1 MLGSEI
7 DVEALSMFAE
17 GYNEVVETSMTLLGA
32 SLRQITEGA
41 QPILIR
47 KMIAEIEKLKSWSNS
62 SVKDNKQDVK
72 DIKNLIT
79 GYQTYISERL
89 DFVYK
94 DVCYLCESKY
104 NEVNVVKLKNQ
115 MRLLSKASNVLTER
129 LTDQTFKDIC
139 VDLRDSYETA
149 KTEFNN
155 STSLLATVPLKL
167 ESEAKA
173 ISDKLATL
181 RSQRYKGFSSMVHRI
196 WADVELREGKTV
208 VKENESSPIDVKG
221 EFTGRETPIE
231 ETVVTLAVK
240 VAIGILVIG
249 IIALCVNT
257 TKIISDD
264 IDAYRDLGRQI
275 EIEKKKLAEIE
286 PVYAI
291 AREITE
297 SASRFMGGL
306 DRLAEYFPKVAKLLI
321 AQNEERQQIL
331 RDLEEKINDA
341 NWSSK
346 EFKVNKEALE
356 VHMASFKKIMK
367 IYAMIRAIDKEKRIY
382 YVIS

>member
-1 MLGSEI
+1 
-7 DVEALSMFAE
+7 
-17 GYNEVVETSMTLLGA
+17 
-32 SLRQITEGA
+32 
-41 QPILIR
+41 
-47 KMIAEIEKLKSWSNS
+47 
-62 SVKDNKQDVK
+62 
-72 DIKNLIT
+72 
-79 GYQTYISERL
+79 
-89 DFVYK
+89 
-94 DVCYLCESKY
+94 
-104 NEVNVVKLKNQ
+104 